1 MKKDKIFNAFIIIL
15 EIIILCGITMY
26 IDTNTIKDNYI
37 RFWFKFVYPYKSYI
51 ESEHIDFAL
60 DKIKEGFIKNH
71 VAYVYEDI
79 CKNQYLP
86 ELIIKNTFGFTPTKI
101 GKWWDRKDTEIDIVA
116 TDNSNNIIFGECK
129 YTKKP
134 LGVNVYYGLLEKA
147 KKVNW
152 NKQNRN
158 EYFVFF
164 CINGYTKK
172 MQNLAKE
179 NSNIV
184 LY

>member
-1 MKKDKIFNAFIIIL
+1 MGLYK
-15 EIIILCGITMY
+15 
-26 IDTNTIKDNYI
+26 IKDNYI

-51 ESEHIDFAL
+51 ESEHIDFVL

-134 LGVNVYYGLLEKA
+134 LDVNVYYDLLEKA

-164 CINGYTKK
+164 CINGYTEKCKTLQKK
-172 MQNLAKE
+172 IQISFCTETNINLCKTALMLNRALNKSVR
-179 NSNIV
+179 NG
-184 LY
+184 

>member
-1 MKKDKIFNAFIIIL
+1 MKYPLIRLQKITFLAFIF
-15 EIIILCGITMY
+15 
-26 IDTNTIKDNYI
+26 
-37 RFWFKFVYPYKSYI
+37 RFHS
-51 ESEHIDFAL
+51 H
-60 DKIKEGFIKNH
+60 KNR
-71 VAYVYEDI
+71 
-79 CKNQYLP
+79 Q
-86 ELIIKNTFGFTPTKI
+86 
-101 GKWWDRKDTEIDIVA
+101 WWDRKDTEIDIVA
-116 TDNSNNIIFGECK
+116 TDNFNNIIFGECK
-129 YTKKP
+129 YAKKP
-134 LGVNVYYGLLEKA
+134 LDVNVYYDLLEKA

-164 CINGYTKK
+164 YINGYTEK

>member
-1 MKKDKIFNAFIIIL
+1 MLFSGLSSVIGTTLSIISRS
-15 EIIILCGITMY
+15 
-26 IDTNTIKDNYI
+26 IKTFKYFG
-37 RFWFKFVYPYKSYI
+37 RF
-51 ESEHIDFAL
+51 
-60 DKIKEGFIKNH
+60 

-86 ELIIKNTFGFTPTKI
+86 ELIIKNAFGFTPTKI

-134 LGVNVYYGLLEKA
+134 LDVNVYYDLLEKA

-164 CINGYTKK
+164 CINGYTEK